1 MKIKDILR
9 RFLFQKII
17 NDIAILFWG
26 SMSLFIFFVL
36 ILLAVE
42 SIFWL
47 PTQFRYII
55 WLICIAVLVGIFILI
70 GFLIIKIRHQKIMRY
85 KAESCATEIG
95 LAVFKRNDDVLNALQ
110 LENSLNEKNVGSIDL
125 TKQFIDQVKS
135 RLSMLSAKEVLKN
148 PRSKDLKKITI
159 LTFAL
164 FFIISISFLPEFLE
178 SAKHWAHPRT
188 IFNAPHPFRINN
200 LTGDIFIMGG
210 DSTSLNFTIEG
221 KGQDSLTLEFK
232 SLNDTSLFTIK
243 PNEGGYFKYNTGE
256 VFQNLEYR
264 AFIKAR
270 NFWER
275 WHEVSSEVYSIEVI
289 DRPKIDNFSITVNPP
304 SYSKLQKIEQG
315 GNVAEIRGLVGSTID
330 VELESDMNIFKGFLK
345 AYNRKDEEFIKNLK
359 IQDNRAKGTLNIEN
373 EIFFTSHIF
382 DERNI
387 GNLNSIEYKVLPIP
401 DAFPS
406 VEVLQPSNTTELGS
420 DFSIPI
426 ELHIEDD
433 FGFSTLQIVFETQH
447 PDYVGSMNRVSI
459 TTIPNIS
466 TETSSQDIFYTWDLS
481 GLELMPEDEV
491 KFHFE
496 LYDND
501 LISGPKKSISENF
514 TANFPSLADLFAR
527 TEESEDFLDD
537 NLKEALREFEEVNKS
552 IDEIELKLLKTEK
565 LEWEERQNIRESI
578 DVVKK
583 KLDEI
588 DSLQET
594 FNKIVDEAEKHN
606 LFSKDLINK
615 FKDLNELLNDLVT
628 PEIVESMA
636 KLQDSMDEMSASQ
649 LLKAL
654 NDFKKN
660 TDAMELELDRF
671 IEIFR
676 RIRAEQK
683 IDELSARL
691 SKLSNQ
697 QKLISSTIE
706 QISKEKIQQLLFQQE
721 RNNEELKRLEKLM
734 EETSEAIKPYAK
746 IPSEELDLLANSTLF
761 ESVKDKM
768 SSTEKALQ
776 KENYTKASSTSTLA
790 TDNLESLKKDVEEIA
805 KKFKGET
812 SDDMARRIGK
822 ILQNSLFVSK
832 QQEQLR
838 IETEELSRNSP
849 RLGQMASRQ
858 QLLRDQ
864 LNQLI
869 SSLVKLSKETFSIT
883 PQIGKAIGRATIGM
897 NESLVKLEERSG
909 LESARK
915 QDETVEALNEAAI
928 AMISA
933 MEQIRESG
941 SASGFEQFLERMR
954 EIANS
959 QQGVN
964 AQTLQLALGQMAT
977 ASQEQLMQRLAS
989 DQTQLKK
996 SIEKLIQEMRGS
1008 SHGSEGL
1015 GVIAKEMEEIIN
1027 DFEYNRV
1034 NRRTIKRQE
1043 RILTRMLHSQKS
1055 LQKQDMNEKR
1065 RAMKGVNFDH
1075 KGPGGLPEDLGQRR
1089 NIAIESLNNALKAGY
1104 SQDYQIMIRRYFNKM
1119 AQSDRLPNNEKD
1131 ESYK

>member
-1 MKIKDILR
+1 MEIKDTLR

-17 NDIAILFWG
+17 NDISVLFWG

-36 ILLAVE
+36 ILLAAE

-47 PTQFRYII
+47 PTQFRYIT
-55 WLICIAVLVGIFILI
+55 WLISIAVLIGIFILI
-70 GFLIIKIRHQKIMRY
+70 GFVIIKIRHHKIVRY

-95 LAVFKRNDDVLNALQ
+95 LAAFNRNDDVLNALQ
-110 LENSLNEKNVGSIDL
+110 LENSLNEKNVGSVDL

-148 PRSKDLKKITI
+148 PRSKNLKKITI

-178 SAKHWAHPRT
+178 SARHWVHPRT

-210 DSTSLNFTIEG
+210 DSTSLNFIIEG
-221 KGQDSLTLEFK
+221 KDQDSLTLEFK
-232 SLNDTSLFTIK
+232 SLNDKNLFTLK
-243 PNEGGYFKYNTGE
+243 PNDEGYFEHNTGE

-264 AFIKAR
+264 AFVKAR

-275 WHEVSSEVYSIEVI
+275 WHEVSSKVYSIEVI

-304 SYSKLQKIEQG
+304 LYSKLEKIEQG

-330 VELESDMNIFKGFLK
+330 IELESDMNISKGFLK
-345 AYNRKDEEFIKNLK
+345 AYNRKDEEYKQNLK
-359 IQDNRAKGTLNIEN
+359 IQGNRATGILNIED
-373 EIFFTSHIF
+373 ELFFTSHIF

-406 VEVLQPSNTTELGS
+406 VEVLKPSNVTELGS

-466 TETSSQDIFYTWDLS
+466 TEISSQDIFYNWDLS

-527 TEESEDFLDD
+527 TEESEDSLDN

-552 IDEIELKLLKTEK
+552 IDDIELKLLKTEE
-565 LEWEERQNIRESI
+565 LEWEEKQNIRESI
-578 DVVKK
+578 NAIKK
-583 KLDEI
+583 KLNEI

-594 FNKIVDEAEKHN
+594 LNEIIEEAEKHN

-628 PEIVESMA
+628 PEILESMA
-636 KLQDSMDEMSASQ
+636 KLQNSMEDMSTSQ

-660 TDAMELELDRF
+660 TDTMEVELDRF

-683 IDELSARL
+683 IDELSTRL

-697 QKLISSTIE
+697 QKQIANVMALIP
-706 QISKEKIQQLLFQQE
+706 QEKNQQLLFQQE

-734 EETSEAIKPYAK
+734 KETSEAIKPYAK
-746 IPSEELDLLANSTLF
+746 IPSEELDLLANSILF
-761 ESVKDKM
+761 ESIKDKM
-768 SSTEKALQ
+768 SLTEKALE
-776 KENYTKASSTSTLA
+776 KENYKEASSTGTLA
-790 TDNLESLKKDVEEIA
+790 AENLESLKKDVEDIA
-805 KKFKGET
+805 KKFRGET

-838 IETEELSRNSP
+838 IETEELPRNSP

-864 LNQLI
+864 LNQLV
-869 SSLVKLSKETFSIT
+869 SSLVRLSKETFSIT

-897 NESLVKLEERSG
+897 NESLIKLEERSG

-941 SASGFEQFLERMR
+941 SASGFEEFLERMR
-954 EIANS
+954 EIATS
-959 QQGVN
+959 QEGVN
-964 AQTLQLALGQMAT
+964 SQTLQLALGQMAT
-977 ASQEQLMQRLAS
+977 TSQEQLIQRLAS

-1008 SHGSEGL
+1008 SRGSEGL
-1015 GVIAKEMEEIIN
+1015 GAIAKEMEEIIN
-1027 DFEYNRV
+1027 DFENNRV
-1034 NRRTIKRQE
+1034 NRRTIERQE
-1043 RILTRMLHSQKS
+1043 RILTRMLNSQKS
-1055 LQKQDMNEKR
+1055 LRKQDMNEKR
-1065 RAMKGVNFDH
+1065 RAMKGVDFDH
-1075 KGPGGLPEDLGQRR
+1075 KGPGGLPADLGQRR

-1104 SQDYQIMIRRYFNKM
+1104 SQDYQVMIRHYFNKM
-1119 AQSDRLPNNEKD
+1119 AQSDKLPDNEID
-1131 ESYK
+1131 ENYK